1 MHICGTEL
9 RVKKQ
14 TLKFKA
20 KLTAWSGKNYTS
32 DMGITDYSQAKNWTY
47 LFLPSHT
54 EVNSSTSKASVG
66 VETVG

>member
-1 MHICGTEL
+1 MHIGGTEL

-20 KLTAWSGKNYTS
+20 RVTAWSGKNYTN
-32 DMGITDYSQAKNWTY
+32 DMGITDYSEAKNWTY
-47 LFLPSHT
+47 RFLPLHT
-54 EVNSSTSKASVG
+54 KVNSSTSKASVK